1 MMRCVIRT
9 REYFVLHL
17 NYAENRFNGS
27 RKQRKNAKFY
37 DIFSSEDKINSN
49 PEMSVYLSFSV
60 AIKQISR
67 LTKSIR
73 CQYVHLP
80 KYNLFLGLSEAR
92 QRIPSG

>member
-1 MMRCVIRT
+1 MQKT
-9 REYFVLHL
+9 GS
-17 NYAENRFNGS
+17 NGS
-27 RKQRKNAKFY
+27 QATKERKILRLFFA
-37 DIFSSEDKINSN
+37 EDN